1 MLASYAEEIMME
13 LGDKFKVMSRGDR
26 PFHWDLTND
35 VDEETALI
43 EVSVVKP
50 DDYFTKRYEL
60 GDSLVWDSENYG
72 ELVTV
77 AGPEGFTQWVTLVSL
92 QPV

>member
-1 MLASYAEEIMME
+1 MMMK
-13 LGDKFKVMSRGDR
+13 LGDKFKVMSRGSE
-26 PFHWDLTND
+26 PFSWDLIND

-43 EVSVVKP
+43 EVNVVEP
-50 DDYFTKRYEL
+50 DEYCTKMYEL
-60 GDSLVWDSENYG
+60 GDSLVWDNENYG

-77 AGPEGFTQWVTLVSL
+77 AEPGGFTQWVPLTSI

>member
-1 MLASYAEEIMME
+1 MME

-43 EVSVVKP
+43 EVSVVEP
-50 DDYFTKRYEL
+50 DEYYTKTYEL
-60 GDSLVWDSENYG
+60 GDSLVWDNENYG

-77 AGPEGFTQWVTLVSL
+77 AEPEGFTQWVPLNTL